1 LLEPMVR
8 SFKPEIFFTLTDGE
22 PSDTDAVRH
31 MVLSFRKIGSHMV
44 ALGLGRNID
53 EAISIGQNLRYL
65 DYERSLAVSKL
76 EDIPRKVI
84 GLLKS

>member
-1 LLEPMVR
+1 
-8 SFKPEIFFTLTDGE
+8 
-22 PSDTDAVRH
+22 
-31 MVLSFRKIGSHMV
+31 MV

-84 GLLKS
+84 GVLKS